1 MQGDEKVIKML
12 NEALSIELTAINQ
25 YFLHARMYK
34 NWGLNALGK
43 HEYDESIEEMHHAD
57 LLIERILYLEG
68 LPRMQ
73 DLSKLHIGKDVPEC
87 LSGDLKLEVQGHAHY
102 VEAIAYC
109 ESVHDFASRDILQK
123 ILNDTED
130 HIDYLETQLELIDK
144 MGLKN
149 YLQTATGNI
158 EG

>member
-1 MQGDEKVIKML
+1 MQGDEKVIKIL
-12 NEALSIELTAINQ
+12 NEALGIELTAINQ

-34 NWGLNALGK
+34 NWGLDALGK

-73 DLSKLHIGKDVPEC
+73 NLNKLNIGENVPEC
-87 LSGDLKLEVQGHAHY
+87 LNGDLKLEMHGHAHY
-102 VEAIAYC
+102 VQAIAYC
-109 ESVHDFASRDILQK
+109 ESVRDFVSRDILQN

-130 HIDYLETQLELIDK
+130 HIDYLETQIELIEQV
-144 MGLKN
+144 GLKN
-149 YLQTATGNI
+149 YLQTAMGGI
-158 EG
+158 EA

>member
-1 MQGDEKVIKML
+1 MQGDEKVINML

-87 LSGDLKLEVQGHAHY
+87 LSGDLKLEMQGHAHY
-102 VEAIAYC
+102 VKAIAYC
-109 ESVHDFASRDILQK
+109 ESVQDFASRDILQK

-130 HIDYLETQLELIDK
+130 HIDHLETQIELIDK

-149 YLQTATGNI
+149 YLQTAMGGI